1 MTDLQM
7 TLFAAGGFFI
17 VGVFS
22 YNKWQEYKA
31 KKSVER
37 AFSNE
42 HDDVLMRAGAPA
54 APEPRHEPS
63 LQTADPRAPAARTAP
78 AAMSA
83 RTATARCRPRPW
95 RAPMARWRRPNWPP
109 AWSIP

>member
-7 TLFAAGGFFI
+7 TLFAAGGAFI

-37 AFSNE
+37 AFSTD
-42 HDDVLMRAGAPA
+42 HDDVLMRAGGAPATDPA
-54 APEPRHEPS
+54 AP
-63 LQTADPRAPAARTAP
+63 APAVSPAP
-78 AAMSA
+78 A
-83 RTATARCRPRPW
+83 
-95 RAPMARWRRPNWPP
+95 
-109 AWSIP
+109 